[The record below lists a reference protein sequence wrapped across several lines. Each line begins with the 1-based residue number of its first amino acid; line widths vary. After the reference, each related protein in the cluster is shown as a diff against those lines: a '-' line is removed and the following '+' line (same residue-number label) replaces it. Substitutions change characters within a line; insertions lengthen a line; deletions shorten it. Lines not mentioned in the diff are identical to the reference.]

1 MGNKSIQKFFA
12 DQNSVI
18 DLSSLGNAKGAKVS
32 LSGPDMNITTPRGSV
47 IIVNGALYSS
57 IKGNNLAVKFKDKT
71 ITGAKILGSVD
82 LKDIQLER
90 IDSSL
95 VDSAQVE
102 KKGNG
107 KRRNKK
113 EEEELKKQLDDAENA
128 KKEADKAKEE
138 AEKAKEAA
146 EKALN
151 EAFEVQN
158 SSKQIEEMLQ
168 NFLADN
174 VAKDNLAQQSDASQQ
189 NTQAKATQ
197 ASKQNDAEK
206 VLPQPINKNTST
218 GKSNSSK
225 NEENKLDAESVKEPL
240 KVTLALATESN
251 SGSKDDSITNF
262 TKPQFVGSTA
272 PNATVIIKINGI
284 AVGQAVADSLGNFTF
299 TAPETLTDGTYNLE
313 AEAKT
318 ADGSGSAKLVITID
332 SVTDKPTFE
341 LSPESSV
348 SGHKGL
354 TPTLTPS
361 IVGTAEEN
369 AKVDIYVDNKLVASV
384 DVDKDGNW
392 SYEFKD
398 NELSEGENS
407 IKVVAVDKAG
417 NKNETT
423 DSIITDTIAPE
434 KPTIELDDSS
444 DSGIK
449 NDNITNSTL
458 PTFIGVAEPGSTVSI
473 YLGLKHLGEVIVA
486 KDGTWSYT
494 LTTPLKDGEYN
505 ITATAT
511 DIAGHTSATANL
523 PFTIDTRI
531 SYFSAEIETTNDSGI
546 VGDNVTNNTRPTFT
560 GKTEPNAIISV
571 INSETGEEVIFKAND
586 KGEWTFN
593 FTSDSVEGIN
603 NLTFTV
609 EDVAGNKKDFS
620 FSYVIDT
627 VAPVPPTVSL
637 EDFVVLPNGIILSG
651 NDLPALVGT
660 AEPKSTILLMRDG
673 KLYDSI
679 EVDSNGTWNYQFS
692 NKFLQGAYDI
702 EIISQDAA
710 GNKSSTVKYSFTI
723 QTEVVPPKAEL
734 DASDDSGAKGDWIT
748 NKHNALTLLGTA
760 DRFATVNILID
771 GKTIGVTT
779 ADADG
784 NWNFDISRN
793 LSDNVYKITVES
805 IDPLGRTSSVDYQLT
820 IDSFTPIPTVMLH
833 DSADSGVKGDMI
845 TKINT
850 PLFTGMAEANAKVSI
865 YVDGVLSGEAIAGD
879 DGVWNF
885 QFTTAL
891 SDGSHD
897 VTVKVEDIA
906 GNTASSSAY
915 NFQIVTQTQK
925 PTIELVND
933 TGVDNTDHIINEKN
947 PALTGTAAPY
957 STVKLYIDGALIAEV
972 RTNKDGRW
980 EYTLKADQGLVDG
993 DHRITASV
1001 EDIAGNIAHSD
1012 PFLISV
1018 DTAISIPIVSLSP
1031 DSDSGVSDD
1040 NLTNIVKPT
1049 LHLKDI
1055 DPDIISVQ
1063 VWDAASDTQIGV
1075 ATQQPD
1081 GSWAYTFTS
1090 DLTEGLHQ
1098 VYVKVEDIAG
1108 NKANSAVFDF
1118 TIDTTVSTPVI
1129 SLLSK
1134 DDTGVTGDNLTN
1146 INKPGFAISGVDAD
1160 AHRVVVQV
1168 MHNGVSEEIE
1178 LSHLNGSWLFIPGN
1192 TWADGSYTL
1201 TVKVEDKAGNTS
1213 YSAPLTVVIDTQIAI
1228 DGVELVNDSGV
1239 KGDNMTND
1247 DRPHFR
1253 VTVPT
1258 DVNEVRLSIDGGN
1271 SWVQATPG
1279 VAGSWEYIW
1288 PTDLADGQYTLTV
1301 EATDKAGNTVTKTID
1316 FAVDTTL
1323 SVPVIVLDS
1332 ADDTGIQGDNMTNS
1346 TQPTFALQ
1354 HIDDDAVRVT
1364 VSVEHGGVTT
1374 TFDATKGTGGWSFT
1388 PTGAWADGDYTL
1400 SVSVEDKAGNTS
1412 HSASLTVTVDT
1423 QIAINNIEL
1432 VNDSGIPN
1440 DNLTNN
1446 VRPHFQVTV
1455 PTDVNV
1461 VRLSID
1467 GGKTWFNATQSATP
1481 GAWDYIWP
1489 DDVADG
1495 GYTLTVEATD
1505 KAGNKTTQELD
1516 FTIDTTLSVPTLSLD
1531 SADDSGIAGDNITN
1545 VKTPGFTLNNIDT
1558 DVSRVIVEV
1567 MHNGIK
1573 QEVPLV
1579 QTGGQWRFAPTSD
1592 WADGDYILTVKV
1604 EDRAG
1609 NVKQSAPLTV
1619 TVDTHIAIDRIELVN
1634 DSGIPGDNLTN
1645 EARPHFQV
1653 TVPADVNGVRLSIDG
1668 GKTWFDATQSATS
1681 GVWDYTWLTNVA
1693 NGPHTLMVEASDKAG
1708 NKTTQK
1714 LDFTIDTILSEPTIT
1729 LDSADDSAAGDN
1741 ITNVKMPGFTLGNI
1755 DADVTKVVVT
1765 VAHDGKNQ
1773 QIELI
1778 KNGGVWRFTPGAAW
1792 TDGDYT
1798 LTVKVEDKAGN
1809 TNYSAPLTVTIDT
1822 QTSIDRIELL
1832 NDTGIVGDNLTNE
1845 ARPQFHITVPTDVNS
1860 VQLSLDGGIN
1870 WVNATLT
1877 SDGVW
1882 EYIWPTD
1889 LVENTYTLTVKATDV
1904 AGNTATETLNFIID
1918 TTLSTPTIT
1927 LDSADDSGTANDNKT
1942 NVKTPGFIIG
1952 GIDSDVT
1959 QVVVQVM
1966 RDGHS
1971 EEVEL
1976 TQTNGQWRFVPGSA
1990 WTDGDYTLTVTVKD
2004 EAGNI
2009 RHSAPLTVTIDTQIT
2024 IDHIELVN
2032 DSGIPDDNL
2041 TNNVRPHFQ
2050 VTVPTDVNVVRLSI
2064 DGGKTWFN
2072 ATQSATPG
2080 VWDYTWLADV
2090 GEGKHTLT
2098 VEATDKAGN
2107 KTTQQLDF
2115 IIDTL
2120 LSEPTIVLDSTDD
2133 SGTKGD
2139 NLTNVNKPTFL
2150 LGNIDADARY
2160 VTVEVQHGGT
2170 KEVLTATKD
2179 ATGNWSVTPTGTWA
2193 DGDYTLTVRVE
2204 DEAGNEKHSASLT
2217 VTVDT
2222 QITIDVIELVNDN
2235 GIPGD
2240 NMTNDAHPQFRV
2252 TVPGDVNE
2260 VSLSIDGGVTWVKA
2274 TQSATPGVWNYTW
2287 PGTVPDGDYTLNV
2300 KATDNAGNT
2309 VTETLHFTIDTTLSV
2324 PVIVLNSADDTGVQ
2338 GDNMTNSTQPTFAL
2352 QHIDD
2357 DAVRVTVS
2365 VEHGGVTTTFDAT
2378 KGTGGWSF
2386 TPTGAWADGDYTL
2399 SVSVEDKAGNT
2410 SHSASLTVTVDTQI
2424 AINNIELVNDS
2435 GIPDDNLTNNVRPHF
2450 QVKVPMDVNEVR
2462 LSIDGGKTW
2471 FNATQSATPG
2481 VWDYTWLA
2489 DVGEGKHTLT
2499 VEATDKAGNQT
2510 TQKLDFIIDTLLS
2523 EPTIVLDSTDDS
2535 GTKGDNLTNANKP
2548 TFILGN
2554 IDADAR
2560 YVTVEV
2566 QYGGT
2571 KEVLTATKGATGIWS
2586 VTPTGTWADGDYT
2599 LTVRVED
2606 DAGNVKYS
2614 APLTVTVDTQITID
2628 VIELVNDNGIPG
2640 DNLTNDVRPH
2650 FRVTVPGD
2658 VNEVR
2663 LSIDGG
2669 NTWVRATQG
2678 TAGIWDYTWP
2688 KDVTDGLHTLT
2699 VEATDKAGNKTTQT
2713 LDFTIDTRLSTPT
2726 ITMDSRDDTGA
2737 IGDHITSVKRPG
2749 FTIGNIDSDA
2759 QSVILRITQGGN
2771 SQEVTLTQVGGQ
2783 WRFTPDADWADGS
2796 YTLTVEV
2803 TDNAGN
2809 VRQSTPLIVT
2819 VDTQTSITDITLVND
2834 HGVPDDNLTNS
2845 TRPQFEITVPADV
2858 NSVQLS
2864 IDGGA
2869 NWVSAAQGIEGV
2881 WGYTWPTD
2889 MGDGKHTLT
2898 VMVTDRAGNTATQT
2912 LEFFIDTRLST
2923 PTIALDSTDDTGT
2936 PGDDMTN
2943 RTRPTF
2949 ILQNIDSDVINVT
2962 VSVTH
2967 NGTTTS
2973 FTATQGAGGWSFTPP
2988 APWGDGDYT
2997 LTVTVEDRA
3006 GNTRPSTPLTVT
3018 VDTQI
3023 AIDHIEL
3030 VNDSGVPGDN
3040 VTKHVRPQFQISV
3053 PDDVEKVLLSIDG
3066 GTTWVT
3072 AIKSSTAGIW
3082 DYTWPT
3088 DMPEGQHTLTVE
3100 VTDGAGNKMTETL
3113 NFTIDI
3119 TLMTPTI
3126 ELAPDQDTGQ
3136 NKNDNLTSV
3145 TQPVFV
3151 LGSIDKDV
3159 RHVELSIEHNG
3170 TFKTVVLTES
3180 ADGWRYR
3187 PDSALADGSYTF
3199 TVTVT
3204 DVAGNQ
3210 QTSAPLK
3217 VTIDGTLTTPVIE
3230 LAAGEDSGTVG
3241 DRLTN
3246 HDRPVFDIRQV
3257 DSDVTRVMVKVTY
3270 NGKTHEEAAVF
3281 TNGQWR
3287 FTPSASWADGSYQ
3300 LAVVVEDLA
3309 GNVKESA
3316 PFEVRID
3323 TTTTINNIVLL
3334 NDTGVQNDQLTNV
3347 AKPSFRIDVPG
3358 DVVQVR
3364 VTLDGGA
3371 NWNVIRKN
3379 ADGQWIF
3386 DSPNTLVDGTYTLR
3400 VEATDEAG
3408 NIANKDLVFNI
3419 DTNIQVPTI
3428 ALDAGQD
3435 TGANT
3440 ADNITNISR
3449 PTFTIGNVDPDVIKV
3464 VVTID
3469 GHDYN
3474 ATKVGAGWQ
3483 FTPGNAIPDGS
3494 YNITVTVEDK
3504 AGNTATSK
3512 PLPVVIDTTAEI
3524 ESVTLVTDSGD
3535 SDVDNITKVDKPQF
3549 SIVTADDI
3557 THVRVK
3563 IDNAANWIELTKGGD
3578 GRWIFNV
3585 GSALPDGQHT
3595 LLVDVTDIAGNVA
3608 QETLQF
3614 TIDTTLR
3621 EPTIVLDPTHDTGDD
3636 TNDNLTRINKP
3647 VFIIGNVDND
3657 VSHIVVHIDGRDYT
3671 IENTGGNLTFTPD
3684 QPLSDG
3690 QHTISVTVTDIA
3702 GNTKTSAELRIEI
3715 DTQVQIDSVT
3725 LTTDSGVNDHDN
3737 VTNATRPSFE
3747 IATPDDVTSVL
3758 VSFDGVNWTP
3768 ISKNAAGQWEFT
3780 AGSALPD
3787 GHYTLHV
3794 QATDRAGNTANSTLG
3809 FTVDTQ
3815 IDGLSVVMLDD
3826 AGKDSTDG
3834 ITNITSPRFE
3844 ISAREPLQSVTV
3856 ILNGKS
3862 STLTQGA
3869 GNKWLF
3875 TPDTPLV
3882 DGTYK
3887 IEIVAEDIAGNKI
3900 SKEVSF
3906 TIDTIV
3912 SDPSID
3918 LLDADDTGE
3927 SAVDNITSVTKPR
3940 FVIGNVPADID
3951 TVVIRINGV
3960 SYPVTANGNNLWEFQ
3975 VPVALNDGV
3984 YEAVVVFRDIAGN
3997 TSETKLPFTIDTT
4010 TSVSVRMEPASD
4022 TGNSN
4027 SDNLTNKQNPKFEG
4041 TAEPNAKLVITI
4053 VDDKSGREVLKQT
4066 ITVGADGNWSVTPNI
4081 LPDGMYT
4088 INVVATDVAGNTA
4101 QTQERFTI
4109 DTVTIDPTIRLSD
4122 PSIDDQHEA
4131 TSLRPEFKGFAEA
4144 FSTIMIQWDGKVV
4157 GSANAN
4163 ANGEWSWT
4171 PPSVLAPGSYVV
4183 SIVAKDKAGNES
4195 SQVDFPVVIP
4205 VIDVTPPT
4213 IKLSEESDSGA
4224 LGDFTTN
4231 NKTPTLVGNTLPNAI
4246 VSIYVDGVKVGE
4258 AAADTAGR
4266 YTFQLS
4272 EMKDGHYVVQVG
4284 IVNPRDN
4291 SELRSTAVDVTIDT
4305 EVAELVWN
4313 ISGMHEGGYIN
4324 TVTPEIGGTSEPN
4337 SKITIFVNGVEKAI
4351 AYTTG
4356 AGHWGVVLPAL
4367 GNDGNYVLTF
4377 KVEDVAGN
4385 IREFGPQ
4392 NVILDTVISPLT
4404 VVLREADD
4412 SGKVGDWITN
4422 KSHVT
4427 IDGTAEAGS
4436 TLTIRNP
4443 QGVVIATLVVGN
4455 DGRWS
4460 AELDLRE
4467 GSNAFVV
4474 VSEDKA
4480 GNSQQKEILIEHDT
4494 QIEISD
4500 ISLSRDTNSGD
4511 KYDLITNNK
4520 SPVLVAMTD
4529 PGATVQVYINGVLQ
4543 GTVEASSSGNISY
4556 TMPANSADGEY
4567 QVQFVATDTAGNRVE
4582 SAITTVTIDSQIAVF
4597 DIDEDSLPALSN
4609 NRALSVSGVGEAGSQ
4624 VSIFVDGKLVNV
4636 VMVEADGTWRAPILL
4651 QDDGTFNIHFSITDV
4666 AGNTEVSKDYSVDV
4680 DSSTDFPTL
4689 NLEDASNSG
4698 SLDDLITS
4706 HNKPVLVGT
4715 AEAGA
4720 TIHIYVDEKIVANVL
4735 VLEDGTWSYQF
4746 DNALKDGEYSIRVV
4760 AEDPAGNTAES
4771 PRLLV
4776 TIDTSTFIDN
4786 PVMMAGS
4793 DNGIFSNDSITS
4805 QTRPAFSIYGE
4816 MNQSVQIF
4824 IDGVLVDTITVTDR
4838 NQVYRPESPLGDGSH
4853 SIYYV
4858 ITDKAGNTATS
4869 KTLNFTIDTL
4879 NTTPVAIDSIGGQTL
4894 AEMTGS
4900 DGKIYIT
4907 DTTRNLLFSGSAEP
4921 NSKIEIIIN
4930 GLNVGEVW
4938 VNDKGHWQMPV
4949 NPLYFT
4955 EGQLDITVKSTDRA
4969 GNVNQE
4975 KYSIWVD
4982 THIQVFTSELDDNKS
4997 SSKTDWWSNSSTI
5010 TMRGMGEIGAT
5021 VSLIVAGVTLATAV
5035 VAANGQWEL
5044 STDQLPEGK
5053 YDITLSIEDNAGNR
5067 KEEVHEIF
5075 IDRTPPNAPVV
5086 TYSDIVNDL
5095 IIMQG
5100 TAEAKSQLIIT
5111 DSNGNTYTLTVP
5123 DNGKW
5128 SMAIP
5133 YPSEGKFTIT
5143 SVDAIG
5149 NRSDDVSLD
5158 IMKEVPV
5165 ISLSPD
5171 SDSGTVGDNITRD
5184 KQPTFII
5191 GNLESDVVVV
5201 QVDINGTVYN
5211 AEKNADGVWFFTP
5224 GTPLADGSYT
5234 ISVIASD
5241 AAGNQKNSLP
5251 ITVTI
5256 DSTLTVPEI
5265 ALAAGEDNGVSD
5277 SDNVTNH
5284 TQPKFTLQHI
5294 DADVTGVTVNVTH
5307 NGVTDT
5313 YQATQGADGWTFTPP
5328 AAWNDGTYTLS
5339 VTVVDRAGNSQQS
5352 ASLAVTVDSTV
5363 TVTADSQH
5371 DDASDDAT
5379 ATAVTPPES
5388 ETVNAES
5395 ATHLRTVPSAAEESV
5410 VKETAYSITLLNADS
5425 GDEIDR
5431 SISQTPSFE
5440 ISVPENIVNVSIMFE
5455 GEEFTLPITNQK
5467 AIFEVPLSLE
5477 DGEYTMDVK
5486 FIDKDNDFLIKE
5498 KTFSVDHSSAD
5509 IVNAMNARGK
5519 TEDDI
5524 NDSPS
5529 TSSVGH
5535 NNNGAI
5541 DVFAVN
5547 EVTLP
5552 VDNQEEHA

>member
-1 MGNKSIQKFFA
+1 
-12 DQNSVI
+12 
-18 DLSSLGNAKGAKVS
+18 
-32 LSGPDMNITTPRGSV
+32 
-47 IIVNGALYSS
+47 
-57 IKGNNLAVKFKDKT
+57 
-71 ITGAKILGSVD
+71 
-82 LKDIQLER
+82 
-90 IDSSL
+90 
-95 VDSAQVE
+95 
-102 KKGNG
+102 
-107 KRRNKK
+107 
-113 EEEELKKQLDDAENA
+113 
-128 KKEADKAKEE
+128 
-138 AEKAKEAA
+138 
-146 EKALN
+146 
-151 EAFEVQN
+151 
-158 SSKQIEEMLQ
+158 
-168 NFLADN
+168 
-174 VAKDNLAQQSDASQQ
+174 
-189 NTQAKATQ
+189 
-197 ASKQNDAEK
+197 
-206 VLPQPINKNTST
+206 
-218 GKSNSSK
+218 
-225 NEENKLDAESVKEPL
+225 
-240 KVTLALATESN
+240 
-251 SGSKDDSITNF
+251 
-262 TKPQFVGSTA
+262 
-272 PNATVIIKINGI
+272 
-284 AVGQAVADSLGNFTF
+284 
-299 TAPETLTDGTYNLE
+299 
-313 AEAKT
+313 
-318 ADGSGSAKLVITID
+318 
-332 SVTDKPTFE
+332 
-341 LSPESSV
+341 
-348 SGHKGL
+348 
-354 TPTLTPS
+354 LTPS

-423 DSIITDTIAPE
+423 DSIITDTIPPE

-531 SYFSAEIETTNDSGI
+531 SYFSAEIETTDDSGI

-593 FTSDSVEGIN
+593 FTSDSVEGVN

-760 DRFATVNILID
+760 DRFATINILID

-833 DSADSGVKGDMI
+833 DSAGSGVKGDMI

-957 STVKLYIDGALIAEV
+957 STVKLYVDGALIAEV
-972 RTNKDGRW
+972 RTNKDSRW

-1031 DSDSGVSDD
+1031 DSDSGIADD
-1040 NLTNIVKPT
+1040 NLTNIVNPT

-1081 GSWAYTFTS
+1081 GSWTYTFTS

-1178 LSHLNGSWLFIPGN
+1178 LSHLNGSWLFTPGN

-1323 SVPVIVLDS
+1323 SVPVIVLNS
-1332 ADDTGIQGDNMTNS
+1332 ADDTGVQGDNMTNR

-1374 TFDATKGTGGWSFT
+1374 TFDATKGTGGWTFT
-1388 PTGAWADGDYTL
+1388 PPTSWADGDYTL

-1481 GAWDYIWP
+1481 GVWDYIWP

-1505 KAGNKTTQELD
+1505 EAGNKATQTLD

-1531 SADDSGIAGDNITN
+1531 SADDSGIAGDNITS

-1592 WADGDYILTVKV
+1592 WADGGYILTVKV

-1634 DSGIPGDNLTN
+1634 DSSIPDDNLTN

-1693 NGPHTLMVEASDKAG
+1693 NGPHTLMVEATDKAG

-1714 LDFTIDTILSEPTIT
+1714 LDFIIDTLLSEPTIT

-1822 QTSIDRIELL
+1822 QTSIDRIGLL

-2179 ATGNWSVTPTGTWA
+2179 ATGNWSVTPIGTWA

-2274 TQSATPGVWNYTW
+2274 MQSATPGVWNYTW
-2287 PGTVPDGDYTLNV
+2287 PKTVADGDYTLTV

-2309 VTETLHFTIDTTLSV
+2309 VTRTLDFTIDTTLST
-2324 PVIVLNSADDTGVQ
+2324 PVIVLDSADDSGVH
-2338 GDNMTNSTQPTFAL
+2338 GDNMTNRTQPTFAL

-2378 KGTGGWSF
+2378 KDAGGWTF

-2435 GIPDDNLTNNVRPHF
+2435 GIPNDNLTNNVRPHF
-2450 QVKVPMDVNEVR
+2450 QVTVPTDVNVVR

-2499 VEATDKAGNQT
+2499 VEATDKAGNKT
-2510 TQKLDFIIDTLLS
+2510 TQQLDFIIDTLLS
-2523 EPTIVLDSTDDS
+2523 EPTIVLDNTDDS
-2535 GTKGDNLTNANKP
+2535 GTKGDNLTNVNKP
-2548 TFILGN
+2548 TFLLGN

-2566 QYGGT
+2566 QHGGT

-2726 ITMDSRDDTGA
+2726 IAMDSRDDTGA

-2749 FTIGNIDSDA
+2749 FTIGNIDADA
-2759 QSVILRITQGGN
+2759 HSVILRITQGGN

-2809 VRQSTPLIVT
+2809 VRQSTPLVVT

-2869 NWVSAAQGIEGV
+2869 NWVSATQGIEGV

-3072 AIKSSTAGIW
+3072 AIKSSTVGIW

-3088 DMPEGQHTLTVE
+3088 DMPEGQHTLIVE
-3100 VTDGAGNKMTETL
+3100 VTDGAGNKMTGTL
-3113 NFTIDI
+3113 DFTIDI
-3119 TLMTPTI
+3119 TLLTPTI

-3246 HDRPVFDIRQV
+3246 HDRPVFDIRQI

-3281 TNGQWR
+3281 TNG
-3287 FTPSASWADGSYQ
+3287 
-3300 LAVVVEDLA
+3300 
-3309 GNVKESA
+3309 
-3316 PFEVRID
+3316 
-3323 TTTTINNIVLL
+3323 
-3334 NDTGVQNDQLTNV
+3334 
-3347 AKPSFRIDVPG
+3347 
-3358 DVVQVR
+3358 
-3364 VTLDGGA
+3364 
-3371 NWNVIRKN
+3371 
-3379 ADGQWIF
+3379 
-3386 DSPNTLVDGTYTLR
+3386 
-3400 VEATDEAG
+3400 
-3408 NIANKDLVFNI
+3408 
-3419 DTNIQVPTI
+3419 
-3428 ALDAGQD
+3428 
-3435 TGANT
+3435 
-3440 ADNITNISR
+3440 
-3449 PTFTIGNVDPDVIKV
+3449 
-3464 VVTID
+3464 
-3469 GHDYN
+3469 
-3474 ATKVGAGWQ
+3474 
-3483 FTPGNAIPDGS
+3483 
-3494 YNITVTVEDK
+3494 
-3504 AGNTATSK
+3504 
-3512 PLPVVIDTTAEI
+3512 
-3524 ESVTLVTDSGD
+3524 
-3535 SDVDNITKVDKPQF
+3535 
-3549 SIVTADDI
+3549 
-3557 THVRVK
+3557 
-3563 IDNAANWIELTKGGD
+3563 
-3578 GRWIFNV
+3578 
-3585 GSALPDGQHT
+3585 
-3595 LLVDVTDIAGNVA
+3595 
-3608 QETLQF
+3608 
-3614 TIDTTLR
+3614 
-3621 EPTIVLDPTHDTGDD
+3621 
-3636 TNDNLTRINKP
+3636 
-3647 VFIIGNVDND
+3647 
-3657 VSHIVVHIDGRDYT
+3657 
-3671 IENTGGNLTFTPD
+3671 
-3684 QPLSDG
+3684 
-3690 QHTISVTVTDIA
+3690 
-3702 GNTKTSAELRIEI
+3702 
-3715 DTQVQIDSVT
+3715 
-3725 LTTDSGVNDHDN
+3725 
-3737 VTNATRPSFE
+3737 
-3747 IATPDDVTSVL
+3747 
-3758 VSFDGVNWTP
+3758 
-3768 ISKNAAGQWEFT
+3768 
-3780 AGSALPD
+3780 
-3787 GHYTLHV
+3787 
-3794 QATDRAGNTANSTLG
+3794 
-3809 FTVDTQ
+3809 
-3815 IDGLSVVMLDD
+3815 
-3826 AGKDSTDG
+3826 
-3834 ITNITSPRFE
+3834 
-3844 ISAREPLQSVTV
+3844 
-3856 ILNGKS
+3856 
-3862 STLTQGA
+3862 
-3869 GNKWLF
+3869 
-3875 TPDTPLV
+3875 
-3882 DGTYK
+3882 
-3887 IEIVAEDIAGNKI
+3887 
-3900 SKEVSF
+3900 
-3906 TIDTIV
+3906 
-3912 SDPSID
+3912 
-3918 LLDADDTGE
+3918 
-3927 SAVDNITSVTKPR
+3927 
-3940 FVIGNVPADID
+3940 
-3951 TVVIRINGV
+3951 
-3960 SYPVTANGNNLWEFQ
+3960 
-3975 VPVALNDGV
+3975 
-3984 YEAVVVFRDIAGN
+3984 
-3997 TSETKLPFTIDTT
+3997 
-4010 TSVSVRMEPASD
+4010 
-4022 TGNSN
+4022 
-4027 SDNLTNKQNPKFEG
+4027 
-4041 TAEPNAKLVITI
+4041 
-4053 VDDKSGREVLKQT
+4053 
-4066 ITVGADGNWSVTPNI
+4066 
-4081 LPDGMYT
+4081 
-4088 INVVATDVAGNTA
+4088 
-4101 QTQERFTI
+4101 
-4109 DTVTIDPTIRLSD
+4109 
-4122 PSIDDQHEA
+4122 
-4131 TSLRPEFKGFAEA
+4131 
-4144 FSTIMIQWDGKVV
+4144 
-4157 GSANAN
+4157 
-4163 ANGEWSWT
+4163 
-4171 PPSVLAPGSYVV
+4171 
-4183 SIVAKDKAGNES
+4183 
-4195 SQVDFPVVIP
+4195 
-4205 VIDVTPPT
+4205 
-4213 IKLSEESDSGA
+4213 
-4224 LGDFTTN
+4224 
-4231 NKTPTLVGNTLPNAI
+4231 
-4246 VSIYVDGVKVGE
+4246 
-4258 AAADTAGR
+4258 
-4266 YTFQLS
+4266 
-4272 EMKDGHYVVQVG
+4272 
-4284 IVNPRDN
+4284 
-4291 SELRSTAVDVTIDT
+4291 
-4305 EVAELVWN
+4305 
-4313 ISGMHEGGYIN
+4313 
-4324 TVTPEIGGTSEPN
+4324 
-4337 SKITIFVNGVEKAI
+4337 
-4351 AYTTG
+4351 
-4356 AGHWGVVLPAL
+4356 
-4367 GNDGNYVLTF
+4367 
-4377 KVEDVAGN
+4377 
-4385 IREFGPQ
+4385 
-4392 NVILDTVISPLT
+4392 
-4404 VVLREADD
+4404 
-4412 SGKVGDWITN
+4412 
-4422 KSHVT
+4422 
-4427 IDGTAEAGS
+4427 
-4436 TLTIRNP
+4436 
-4443 QGVVIATLVVGN
+4443 
-4455 DGRWS
+4455 
-4460 AELDLRE
+4460 
-4467 GSNAFVV
+4467 
-4474 VSEDKA
+4474 
-4480 GNSQQKEILIEHDT
+4480 
-4494 QIEISD
+4494 
-4500 ISLSRDTNSGD
+4500 
-4511 KYDLITNNK
+4511 
-4520 SPVLVAMTD
+4520 
-4529 PGATVQVYINGVLQ
+4529 
-4543 GTVEASSSGNISY
+4543 
-4556 TMPANSADGEY
+4556 
-4567 QVQFVATDTAGNRVE
+4567 
-4582 SAITTVTIDSQIAVF
+4582 
-4597 DIDEDSLPALSN
+4597 
-4609 NRALSVSGVGEAGSQ
+4609 
-4624 VSIFVDGKLVNV
+4624 
-4636 VMVEADGTWRAPILL
+4636 
-4651 QDDGTFNIHFSITDV
+4651 
-4666 AGNTEVSKDYSVDV
+4666 
-4680 DSSTDFPTL
+4680 
-4689 NLEDASNSG
+4689 
-4698 SLDDLITS
+4698 
-4706 HNKPVLVGT
+4706 
-4715 AEAGA
+4715 
-4720 TIHIYVDEKIVANVL
+4720 
-4735 VLEDGTWSYQF
+4735 
-4746 DNALKDGEYSIRVV
+4746 
-4760 AEDPAGNTAES
+4760 
-4771 PRLLV
+4771 
-4776 TIDTSTFIDN
+4776 
-4786 PVMMAGS
+4786 
-4793 DNGIFSNDSITS
+4793 
-4805 QTRPAFSIYGE
+4805 
-4816 MNQSVQIF
+4816 
-4824 IDGVLVDTITVTDR
+4824 
-4838 NQVYRPESPLGDGSH
+4838 
-4853 SIYYV
+4853 
-4858 ITDKAGNTATS
+4858 
-4869 KTLNFTIDTL
+4869 
-4879 NTTPVAIDSIGGQTL
+4879 
-4894 AEMTGS
+4894 
-4900 DGKIYIT
+4900 
-4907 DTTRNLLFSGSAEP
+4907 
-4921 NSKIEIIIN
+4921 
-4930 GLNVGEVW
+4930 
-4938 VNDKGHWQMPV
+4938 
-4949 NPLYFT
+4949 
-4955 EGQLDITVKSTDRA
+4955 
-4969 GNVNQE
+4969 
-4975 KYSIWVD
+4975 
-4982 THIQVFTSELDDNKS
+4982 
-4997 SSKTDWWSNSSTI
+4997 
-5010 TMRGMGEIGAT
+5010 
-5021 VSLIVAGVTLATAV
+5021 
-5035 VAANGQWEL
+5035 
-5044 STDQLPEGK
+5044 
-5053 YDITLSIEDNAGNR
+5053 
-5067 KEEVHEIF
+5067 
-5075 IDRTPPNAPVV
+5075 
-5086 TYSDIVNDL
+5086 
-5095 IIMQG
+5095 
-5100 TAEAKSQLIIT
+5100 
-5111 DSNGNTYTLTVP
+5111 
-5123 DNGKW
+5123 
-5128 SMAIP
+5128 
-5133 YPSEGKFTIT
+5133 
-5143 SVDAIG
+5143 
-5149 NRSDDVSLD
+5149 
-5158 IMKEVPV
+5158 
-5165 ISLSPD
+5165 
-5171 SDSGTVGDNITRD
+5171 
-5184 KQPTFII
+5184 
-5191 GNLESDVVVV
+5191 
-5201 QVDINGTVYN
+5201 
-5211 AEKNADGVWFFTP
+5211 
-5224 GTPLADGSYT
+5224 
-5234 ISVIASD
+5234 
-5241 AAGNQKNSLP
+5241 
-5251 ITVTI
+5251 
-5256 DSTLTVPEI
+5256 
-5265 ALAAGEDNGVSD
+5265 
-5277 SDNVTNH
+5277 
-5284 TQPKFTLQHI
+5284 
-5294 DADVTGVTVNVTH
+5294 
-5307 NGVTDT
+5307 
-5313 YQATQGADGWTFTPP
+5313 
-5328 AAWNDGTYTLS
+5328 
-5339 VTVVDRAGNSQQS
+5339 
-5352 ASLAVTVDSTV
+5352 
-5363 TVTADSQH
+5363 
-5371 DDASDDAT
+5371 
-5379 ATAVTPPES
+5379 
-5388 ETVNAES
+5388 
-5395 ATHLRTVPSAAEESV
+5395 
-5410 VKETAYSITLLNADS
+5410 
-5425 GDEIDR
+5425 
-5431 SISQTPSFE
+5431 
-5440 ISVPENIVNVSIMFE
+5440 
-5455 GEEFTLPITNQK
+5455 
-5467 AIFEVPLSLE
+5467 
-5477 DGEYTMDVK
+5477 
-5486 FIDKDNDFLIKE
+5486 
-5498 KTFSVDHSSAD
+5498 
-5509 IVNAMNARGK
+5509 
-5519 TEDDI
+5519 
-5524 NDSPS
+5524 
-5529 TSSVGH
+5529 
-5535 NNNGAI
+5535 
-5541 DVFAVN
+5541 
-5547 EVTLP
+5547 
-5552 VDNQEEHA
+5552 